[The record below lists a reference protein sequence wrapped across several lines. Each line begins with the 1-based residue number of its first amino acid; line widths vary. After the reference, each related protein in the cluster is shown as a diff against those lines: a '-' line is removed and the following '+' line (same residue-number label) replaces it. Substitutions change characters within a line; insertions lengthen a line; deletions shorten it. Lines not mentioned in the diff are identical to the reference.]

1 MKNEIRTLLLRDPM
15 MTMPEVAKTLGKD
28 PQNNKNVVIAYWK
41 ARSLLMEE
49 LTGETI
55 GTLLNKDPIGTVY
68 GDKDRKDP
76 TENRDPR
83 DPANYRD
90 RKDRIDEEQGPY
102 RDPIHSVSDRDRI
115 TEQGPYR
122 DRITNEGPFMGQGPY
137 EGHKDLMTDKDPMH
151 SVSEEHNVSVDE
163 DLTFDELIRQF

>member
-15 MTMPEVAKTLGKD
+15 MTMPDVAKALGKD

-55 GTLLNKDPIGTVY
+55 GTLLDKDLIGTVY
-68 GDKDRKDP
+68 NDKDRKNP
-76 TENRDPR
+76 MENRDPA
-83 DPANYRD
+83 DYRD
-90 RKDRIDEEQGPY
+90 RKDLAEEQGPY

-122 DRITNEGPFMGQGPY
+122 DRIINEGPFMEQGPY
-137 EGHKDLMTDKDPMH
+137 EGHKDIEHSVSNEDPMH
-151 SVSEEHNVSVDE
+151 SVSEEHSVSVDE
-163 DLTFDELIRQF
+163 DFTFDELIRQF

>member
-76 TENRDPR
+76 
-83 DPANYRD
+83 
-90 RKDRIDEEQGPY
+90 
-102 RDPIHSVSDRDRI
+102 IHSVSDRDRI

-122 DRITNEGPFMGQGPY
+122 DRITNEGPLMEQGPY
-137 EGHKDLMTDKDPMH
+137 EGHKDIEHSVSNEDPMH
-151 SVSEEHNVSVDE
+151 SVSEEHSVSADE
-163 DLTFDELIRQF
+163 GSTFDELIRQF